1 LKKLFNEKLY
11 SLDAY
16 TPGNQPKGKVIKL
29 NTNENPFPPS
39 PRVQNFLAKFSSLDS
54 MRKYPSPTSID
65 LRKQIA
71 KLHKLHPD
79 QVLVTNGSDEALA
92 ILFRACLN
100 SNSIFL
106 MPDPTYSLY
115 TVLANL
121 QMNGVILKKIPV
133 LENFHLDFQTL
144 KNSSASLLAFANP
157 NAPTG
162 ILESKKDLGDLIKT
176 FGSAVLCDEA
186 YIDFA
191 KKGSSMIS
199 EISEHSN
206 LFVSRT
212 FSKSYSLAGLRV
224 GYIMSSK
231 ENIFELNKIRDSY
244 NLGYL
249 EQKLALESLKDQ
261 KYLLSNVQK
270 ILIER
275 NFMNLEL
282 QKMNFKVLE
291 SSTNF
296 LFAKPS
302 EVNAK
307 DLFLYLEKKKIHIR
321 YFESQRIS
329 EFIRITISNRNE
341 NSILLNAIK
350 QFIKK

>member
-1 LKKLFNEKLY
+1 MKKLFNEKLY

-16 TPGNQPKGKVIKL
+16 TPGNQPTGKVVKL

-39 PRVQNFLAKFSSLDS
+39 PRVQNFLAKFSAFDSL
-54 MRKYPSPTSID
+54 RKYPSPTSFD

-71 KLHKLHPD
+71 KLHKLHAD

-92 ILFRACLN
+92 ILFRACLTA
-100 SNSIFL
+100 NSIFV

-121 QMNGVILKKIPV
+121 QMNGASLKKIPV
-133 LENFHLDFQTL
+133 LENFHLDLRTM
-144 KNSSASLLAFANP
+144 KNSKAALLAFANP

-162 ILESKKDLGDLIKT
+162 ILESKKDLSDLIQT
-176 FGSAVLCDEA
+176 FDSAVLCDEA

-199 EISEHSN
+199 EISEHPN

-224 GYIMSSK
+224 GYIVSSK

-249 EQKLALESLKDQ
+249 EQRIALESVKDQ

-270 ILIER
+270 IILER
-275 NFMNLEL
+275 NFMKEEL
-282 QKMNFKVLE
+282 KKMNFQVLE

-296 LFAKPS
+296 LFAKPTN
-302 EVNAK
+302 VNAK

-321 YFESQRIS
+321 YFASPRIS
-329 EFIRITISNRNE
+329 EFIRITISNREE